1 MLKITIVKREWAAYR
16 KSMIIWVGVIWTFAV
31 LMFMEFSAYY
41 QNEEI
46 SAVLDAFPKA
56 MLDAFGMYGANLTTV
71 NGYLSIMVSY
81 FNIML
86 AIYAVLLGSSIIL
99 KEKKGRTADFLFS
112 MPIKRTEV
120 LVSKMV
126 AALTMCIFMT
136 FTTALAFCASVM
148 PYEFGSEQFRYI
160 VLISSAMLMI
170 ELVFLGVG
178 VLIGVIIKG
187 HKWASGLAVALV
199 CFSYFL
205 YIVESVSEDL
215 EFIKYITPFKYF
227 EGNTLL
233 LDGHLGGVSTLIVL
247 VIFSIATLISFIV
260 YPRKDL

>member
-1 MLKITIVKREWAAYR
+1 MLKMTIIKREWAAHR
-16 KSMIIWVGVIWTFAV
+16 KSMLIWVGVIWVFAI

-41 QNEEI
+41 QNDEM

-71 NGYLSIMVSY
+71 NGYLSIMVLY

-99 KEKKGRTADFLFS
+99 KEKRDRTAEFLFS
-112 MPIKRTEV
+112 MPIKRIEV
-120 LVSKMV
+120 LASKMV
-126 AALTMCIFMT
+126 AAVTMCILMT
-136 FTTALAFCASVM
+136 VMTALAFCVSII

-160 VLISSAMLMI
+160 VLISSALFLI
-170 ELVFLGVG
+170 ELVFLGLG
-178 VLIGVIIKG
+178 LMIGALVKR
-187 HKWASGLAVALV
+187 HKWASGIAVSLV

-205 YIVESVSEDL
+205 YIVESVSDSL
-215 EFIKYITPFKYF
+215 EFLKFFTPFKYF

-233 LDGHLGGVSTLIVL
+233 QDGYLDLGFMGIVIGL
-247 VIFSIATLISFIV
+247 FSLALSISFYV
-260 YPRKDL
+260 YPKRDI